1 MADNTDKIYTSTPT
15 NVQVIFNAS
24 STAEEA
30 SKSEKEGVLY
40 ATPHGLYLNKTLISP
55 NAFAKVALGGYSRG
69 NVSITETLEAD
80 AKDDTIS
87 ITFGDS
93 FSLST
98 NTSNDSFVVDSKGTI
113 KPILVETPSATAKKV
128 GNPIEGDEGSGLHKG
143 GTYLVW
149 LYNANTII
157 NPTLNICNTGDVKIF
172 LMEGLPNGTVT
183 QLNSTDNAKKL
194 TAGVYFVTYDVNYV
208 NGIDTKDSDGNEI
221 ATAKFL
227 FFKNVALQVKAVS
240 AQSADKLTSG
250 TVGSETQP
258 IYFNNGKPTV
268 TSYSVQKSVP
278 SDAKFTDT
286 TYSAGT
292 GISISG
298 TTIANSGVRAVTTGT
313 SDGTISVNTNG
324 TTANVSV
331 KGLGSAAYKN
341 ITTSVSNTDTTANDP
356 VTSGGVAN
364 ALTKY
369 LKTETAESTYVKS
382 STIGIENG
390 VASLNENGQV
400 PSSQLPS
407 YVDDV
412 IEGYYL
418 DYGGSKQFFKENSAT
433 TTNLIAPEA
442 GKIYV
447 DLSTNKTYRYSGST
461 YIEISSTEVPIATS
475 SILGGIKI
483 GYSASGKNYAVQL
496 DGNNK
501 AYVNVPWTD
510 TNTKVTAVG
519 NHYEPSADSSKQL
532 SVDASA
538 TSTTNITGS
547 SSAKNVVTGV
557 NLQRDAKGHVTGVTV
572 DSLKIYSTDT
582 NTIPAAY
589 CSTTASNGAKTASY
603 TGYTERK
610 YNIFP
615 ITFTQSNTA
624 QCNLTLNINNTG
636 AKGIVINGENSS
648 ATNYTLPAGTYFC
661 YYDGAVYFLNTD
673 NTLPKVRANIYWE

>member
-1 MADNTDKIYTSTPT
+1 MADKTDKFYTSTPT
-15 NVQVIFNAS
+15 DVQVVFNAS

-30 SKSEKEGVLY
+30 SESERDGVLY

-55 NAFAKVALGGYSRG
+55 NAFAKIALNGVSRG
-69 NVSITETLEAD
+69 NISITETLEAD

-98 NTSNDSFVVDSKGTI
+98 NTSDDSFVVDSKGTI
-113 KPILVETPSATAKKV
+113 KPILVETPSTTAKKV

-149 LYNANTII
+149 LYNSNTVI
-157 NPTLNICNTGDVKIF
+157 NPTLNICDTGDVKIF

-183 QLNSTDNAKKL
+183 QLNTTDNANKL
-194 TAGVYFVTYDVNYV
+194 TDGVYFVTYDVNYV
-208 NGIDTKDSDGNEI
+208 DGIDTKDSNGNGI
-221 ATAKFL
+221 ATSKFL
-227 FFKNVALQVKAVS
+227 FFKNVALQVE

-250 TVGSETQP
+250 TVGSTTQP
-258 IYFNNGKPTV
+258 IYFKDGKPTA
-268 TSYSVQKSVP
+268 TSYSVSKSVP
-278 SDAKFTDT
+278 ANAVFTDT
-286 TYSAGT
+286 KYSGGV
-292 GISISG
+292 GISITD
-298 TTIANSGVRAVTTGT
+298 TTITNSGVRAVATG
-313 SDGTISVNTNG
+313 SSNGTISVNTNG

-341 ITTSVSNTDTTANDP
+341 VVTSVSNTTDIANDL
-356 VTSGGVAN
+356 VTSGGIAN
-364 ALTKY
+364 ALTN
-369 LKTETAESTYVKS
+369 YVKS
-382 STIGIENG
+382 STIGKENG

-418 DYGGSKQFFKENSAT
+418 DYSGSKQFFKENSAT
-433 TTNLIAPEA
+433 TTNLIAPES

-447 DLSTNKTYRYSGST
+447 NLSTNKTYRYSGST
-461 YIEISSTEVPIATS
+461 YIEISSTEIPIATS

-483 GYSASGKNYAVQL
+483 GYTASGKNYPVKL

-510 TNTKVTAVG
+510 TNTDTKVTAVG
-519 NHYEPSADSSKQL
+519 NHYTPSADADQQL

-572 DSLKIYSTDT
+572 DSLKIYSTDN

-589 CSTTASNGAKTASY
+589 CTTDGSNGLKTASY
-603 TGYTERK
+603 TGYVLRK
-610 YNIFP
+610 YNVFP
-615 ITFTQSNTA
+615 IIFTKSNTA
-624 QCNLTLNINNTG
+624 QGNLTLSINGTT
-636 AKGIVINGENSS
+636 AQGIVLNGESSS

-661 YYDGAVYFLNTD
+661 YYDGAVYHINTD
-673 NTLPKVRANIYWE
+673 DKLPKVRANIYWE